1 MYIDVCARWCK
12 GGSGVGGGQRVSRV
26 ANDCPSL
33 LVSERV
39 SCIMVAIDRDWLC
52 LITVSRTAN
61 NVRKDIYYG

>member
-39 SCIMVAIDRDWLC
+39 SCIMVAIERDWPC
-52 LITVSRTAN
+52 LETVS
-61 NVRKDIYYG
+61 